1 MSTYLCNFVFHF
13 LCSAE
18 NNVIEFSVALFQPS
32 SCLSD
37 KEEDE
42 IYGFGYGVFGAQIA
56 RQQQQRLMGATPTS
70 HQPLLLQHHHNY
82 QT

>member
-1 MSTYLCNFVFHF
+1 MLQEKHPKFIYYL
-13 LCSAE
+13 S
-18 NNVIEFSVALFQPS
+18 FQPS

-56 RQQQQRLMGATPTS
+56 RQQQQRLIAPSQVTS
-70 HQPLLLQHHHNY
+70 QQPLLHHHQQQQQQQQQQHNY